1 MGLFDSLSD
10 IEKITIIGC
19 SLGDVDMEHFRQIRT
34 SVKTDAL
41 WEFSFHT
48 DSDKRRVEK
57 VCEELEIDT
66 GCVNTFK
73 M

>member
-1 MGLFDSLSD
+1 MLLCQYGRVG
-10 IEKITIIGC
+10 T
-19 SLGDVDMEHFRQIRT
+19 VTQIRA
-34 SVKTDAL
+34 SVKSDAL
-41 WEFSFHT
+41 WEFSYHT

>member
-1 MGLFDSLSD
+1 MDRLRSAALVLLCQYGRVG
-10 IEKITIIGC
+10 T
-19 SLGDVDMEHFRQIRT
+19 VTQIRA
-34 SVKTDAL
+34 SVKSDAL
-41 WEFSFHT
+41 WEFSYHT

>member
-1 MGLFDSLSD
+1 MLSG
-10 IEKITIIGC
+10 GC
-19 SLGDVDMEHFRQIRT
+19 GYGVLPADPGF
-34 SVKTDAL
+34 VKADAL
-41 WEFSFHT
+41 WEFSYHT

-57 VCEELEIDT
+57 FCEELEIDT